1 MKKRLW
7 LIRLIG
13 IILLIFVV
21 ARVDLSS
28 VASTITKVNLW
39 YLALAIAL
47 NIPLI
52 FFKSW
57 RWQSLLKMQDVDYGL
72 RQAFPAYLSGIYLG
86 LVTPGR
92 LGEFSR
98 VLYLTNDK
106 ELSLGEAFSS
116 VLVDRLCDIYLLVIV
131 SCFGFITFSP
141 AGETILAVIV
151 PLLLIAISILF
162 LSRRLG
168 KRLTGLVYKVK
179 LFERFRRKIDTSVD
193 QFYWGVERITRRKL
207 VFPLLLTLA
216 AYGIYFSQ
224 CYLLV
229 LSLNLPLSFFY
240 VAICMA
246 VASLVALIPIS
257 ISGIGTRDATL
268 IALFSLQ
275 NIAAES
281 ALSYSLLVLFTF
293 YICGGV
299 MGAVAWQIKPLRTV
313 QQKRSTGEQY
323 KR

>member
-13 IILLIFVV
+13 IILLIFVIT
-21 ARVDLSS
+21 RVDLSS

-47 NIPLI
+47 NFPLI
-52 FFKSW
+52 FFKAW
-57 RWQSLLKMQDVDYGL
+57 RWQSLLKMQDVDYGF

-106 ELSLGEAFSS
+106 ELSFGEAFSS
-116 VLVDRLCDIYLLVIV
+116 VLVDRLCDIYMLVIV
-131 SCFGFITFSP
+131 SCFGFIAFSL
-141 AGETILAVIV
+141 AGEAKLAVIA
-151 PLLLIAISILF
+151 PLLLIAISILL
-162 LSRRLG
+162 LSRRIG
-168 KRLTGLVYKVK
+168 KRLMRVLYKVK
-179 LFERFRRKIDTSVD
+179 LFKRFERRINTSVD
-193 QFYWGVERITRRKL
+193 QFYWGVERLTGRKL

-216 AYGIYFSQ
+216 AYAIYFSQ

-229 LSLNLPLSFFY
+229 LSANLSLSFFY

-293 YICGGV
+293 YICGGA

-313 QQKRSTGEQY
+313 QQKRSTDE
-323 KR
+323 